1 MKRLCTAIA
10 GTFLTIGLIVGS
22 SSTVKSYAYTEIEVT
37 DGGNITGTVTLEGDI
52 PPVKMLNVDSD
63 THLCVHT
70 HGKTPSQALIVS
82 KDTNGIKN
90 VVVSIENIEKGKKL
104 APSNSN
110 PELNQKGCEEKGGE
124 KGPSNSN
131 PALNQKDCEFI
142 PHILVVPAGS
152 KIDILNEDEVLHN
165 VHTYAIKNSP
175 INIAVLYG
183 SKVCKRF
190 MFPEIVRVKCD
201 VHKWMSAYIVVKDN
215 PYFAVTDENGNFKI
229 DNVPAGTYKLQA
241 WQETLENQVK
251 DVTVAAGNEVKIDF
265 KFTATK

>member
-1 MKRLCTAIA
+1 MKVKRLYTAIA

-37 DGGNITGTVTLEGDI
+37 DGGNITGTVALEGDI

-63 THLCVHT
+63 TRLCVHT

-104 APSNSN
+104 NHSGSNVVFD
-110 PELNQKGCEEKGGE
+110 
-124 KGPSNSN
+124 
-131 PALNQKDCEFI
+131 QKDCEFI
-142 PHILVVPAGS
+142 PHILVIPAGT
-152 KIDILNEDEVLHN
+152 KVDILNSDDVLHN

-183 SKVCKRF
+183 SRVCKKF
-190 MFPEIVRVKCD
+190 MFPEIMRVKCD
-201 VHKWMSAYIVVKDN
+201 VHKWMSAYIIVKDN

-229 DNVPAGTYKLQA
+229 DTVPAGTYKLQA

-251 DVTVAAGNEVKIDF
+251 DITVAAGNEVKIDF